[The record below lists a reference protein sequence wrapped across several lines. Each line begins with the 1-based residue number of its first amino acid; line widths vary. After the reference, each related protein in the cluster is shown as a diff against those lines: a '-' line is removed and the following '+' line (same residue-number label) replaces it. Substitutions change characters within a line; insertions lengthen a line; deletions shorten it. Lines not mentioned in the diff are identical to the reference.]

1 MPLQF
6 KRMLNS
12 SGERYRC
19 IGGNQAADGGEHE
32 DDFDD
37 YYVTKADKNEDN
49 NTTLSDVEEE
59 KEIGDDV
66 FLYTNV
72 SKR

>member
-1 MPLQF
+1 
-6 KRMLNS
+6 MLS
-12 SGERYRC
+12 GSGERYRC
-19 IGGNQAADGGEHE
+19 IGGNPAADGAEHD

-37 YYVTKADKNEDN
+37 YYVTNVNKNEEGN
-49 NTTLSDVEEE
+49 VVTLSDVEEE
-59 KEIGDDV
+59 KEMGDDV

>member
-1 MPLQF
+1 
-6 KRMLNS
+6 MLNS

-19 IGGNQAADGGEHE
+19 IGRNQGIDGAEHE

-37 YYVTKADKNEDN
+37 YYVTNINKNEEIRVVS
-49 NTTLSDVEEE
+49 LSDVEEE
-59 KEIGDDV
+59 KEIGDNV